1 MFHRIG
7 YKTRHE
13 VGDVEVV
20 AINRTHEQVV
30 ANIVGYRE
38 VPPYVCRTLDEV
50 VDPFHT
56 TLFSVTF
63 VHIGNYTVACPHDV
77 DAWIQLSTQGSKI
90 STFYI
95 RPTLVV
101 FSRAHDERSY
111 IFLYLY
117 EFFIDVVQEFGLLV
131 SLGTFPRNVVEE
143 YSIRADAQFIHLLEL
158 GEQVI
163 TVFLIPFDVLSR
175 VDSPYEVYRIFL
187 GYLYQF
193 LDLLGFLFRIRQTP
207 IW

>member
-1 MFHRIG
+1 MSVCTEVRVVCCEDFQFLGSAWKNGLHCIFPCLVAIILVRIPCVRSHTIDRQQRRFSMFHRIG

-38 VPPYVCRTLDEV
+38 VPPYVCWTLDEV
-50 VDPFHT
+50 VDPFHA

-95 RPTLVV
+95 RPTLVI
-101 FSRAHDERSY
+101 FSRTHDERSY
-111 IFLYLY
+111 IFLYFHEL
-117 EFFIDVVQEFGLLV
+117 FVNVVQEFGLLV
-131 SLGTFPRNVVEE
+131 CLGTFPRNVVEE
-143 YSIRADAQFIHLLEL
+143 YSIRANA
-158 GEQVI
+158 
-163 TVFLIPFDVLSR
+163 
-175 VDSPYEVYRIFL
+175 
-187 GYLYQF
+187 
-193 LDLLGFLFRIRQTP
+193 
-207 IW
+207 